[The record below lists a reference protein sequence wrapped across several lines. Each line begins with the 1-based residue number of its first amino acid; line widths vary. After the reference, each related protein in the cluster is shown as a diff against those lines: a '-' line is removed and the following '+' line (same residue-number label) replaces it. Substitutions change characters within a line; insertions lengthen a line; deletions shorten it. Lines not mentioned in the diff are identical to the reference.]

1 MALNVTIP
9 EGGYRASVAAQIIQD
24 AKLLEAFTRA
34 NPSPFGAG
42 VPSALS
48 LSALEHLRDAVD
60 TSLAA
65 CEALRGLILEELSTG
80 APSFA
85 LPRLEPEHR
94 QLISAFGLVILAD
107 ATWRKLSQLM
117 ALTPPDGEL
126 ELDGLPELLAQEGD
140 PVSLLTT
147 LLRLA
152 GAYAKLEHKRGA
164 PSAKLRADVELA
176 AAIASFLALARAA
189 TLTLSRQSATRSL
202 LAALE
207 SHDVRVAGYPYRGLQ
222 ARELAERAH
231 GLLSVRPADIVGN
244 STFLEAGMRLARDVA
259 AYDLAVGKNP
269 KRVNPILFGL
279 GKPGC
284 GKTVTAHAVGNYF
297 LDFCAQRQIPARFIV
312 IQRTDWA
319 SSYQNASASNLVRIF
334 REEVYGFDG
343 VCGVYWPDIDT
354 AFASR
359 SSGQLRAEE
368 KQNLGAVFGIFDGTL
383 LPKDGKWFMLC
394 DANTLHMDEA
404 TISRIAQNPMTVE
417 GPTTPEHYAAMMRDL
432 MLKDVSPFLTL
443 DEESWLAIGQQAAEL
458 ELSGRNVEAICNNLR
473 AYIQDFELPDAY
485 FGADSATRATIIKS
499 LSRSADYERLRQ
511 AINDWVTF
519 KRDAERRG
527 EEERFGAEVESIVR
541 RLNASELAAHLRQ
554 RPQSPTTSSAP

>member
-1 MALNVTIP
+1 MALNITIP
-9 EGGYRASVAAQIIQD
+9 EGGYRATVAAQIVKD
-24 AKLLEAFTRA
+24 AGLLEAFTRA

-42 VPSALS
+42 CPSALAMTS
-48 LSALEHLRDAVD
+48 LEHLRDAVD

-65 CEALRGLILEELSTG
+65 CEALRGLILEELAQG
-80 APSFA
+80 PASFS
-85 LPRLEPEHR
+85 LPRLEPEHH
-94 QLISAFGLVILAD
+94 QLISAFGLVVLAD
-107 ATWRKLSQLM
+107 ATWRKLTQLI
-117 ALTPPDGEL
+117 ALSPPEGEL
-126 ELDGLPELLAQEGD
+126 ELDGLPELLANQAD
-140 PVSLLTT
+140 PVALLTT
-147 LLRLA
+147 LLKLSA
-152 GAYAKLEHKRGA
+152 AYAKLQQQR
-164 PSAKLRADVELA
+164 PSASSSTRPRPDVELA

-207 SHDVRVAGYPYRGLQ
+207 SHEVRIAGYPYRGLH

-231 GLLSVRPADIVGN
+231 GILPVRPADIVGN
-244 STFLEAGMRLARDVA
+244 TTFLEAGMRLARDVA
-259 AYDLAVGKNP
+259 AFDMTLGKNP

-359 SSGQLRAEE
+359 QSGQLRAEE

-432 MLKDVSPFLTL
+432 MLKDVAEFLSL
-443 DEESWLAIGQQAAEL
+443 DEAAWLAVGQQAASL

-473 AYIQDFELPDAY
+473 AHIQDFELPDDY
-485 FGADSATRATIIKS
+485 FSADSATRASIIKR
-499 LSRSADYERLRQ
+499 LSRTATYEHLSQYIR
-511 AINDWVTF
+511 DWVTF
-519 KRDAERRG
+519 KQDAERRG
-527 EEERFGAEVESIVR
+527 EEERFGEEVESIVR

-554 RPQSPTTSSAP
+554 SPNLSTE